1 MTSLLSLPLRR
12 FSPKR
17 YRPGNL
23 GTWSGH
29 LPFAS
34 DLVHELRPNLL
45 VELGTHYGESY
56 FGFCQAVEESGADCR
71 CFAVD
76 TWRGD
81 EHAGFYEEPVYAEVN
96 EYNQQQYARFSAL
109 VRSTFD
115 EASTQFAP
123 DSIDLLHIDGLH
135 TYEAVKHD
143 FETWFPK
150 VKPGGVVL
158 LHDVNVRHANFEV
171 WRLWEEL
178 AREYGHFCFPHWWG
192 LGVLLKPGSREPLP
206 AFLQLLC
213 EADELTSKH
222 IRDCY
227 NDAADLL
234 NFRERSPNSQ
244 GAAEADRPYLQVFP
258 GMADAGFVE
267 NESVVVNLEGGVW
280 QSHVVELLK
289 GAPGGSIRIDP
300 VNTPAWIE
308 ITGLTVRNTVG
319 TESFRLEGAGL
330 SALYGL
336 KQIMRLGSGETPSFF
351 SWGTDP
357 QFAFDLPESM
367 KTTAPLT
374 LELAMRVA
382 FNLEGVRDLL
392 LSKKTTEPSA
402 GWESDLNALK
412 IVNQNFQSQIS
423 FLQTESA
430 AASAQTAQA
439 RAELSEWRA
448 HSTGLRTTLTREE
461 SIRTRLEW
469 DLTFAK
475 THLADRGKNAS
486 ILEEKLA
493 SAATREEQLNRL
505 LLALRTEAEGLRQEI
520 AWKDAAILNLENLTA
535 VQEARIEGLTDSLSW
550 RLTAPLRTVAGSFLK
565 E

>member
-1 MTSLLSLPLRR
+1 MTPLLSLPLRR

-34 DLVHELRPNLL
+34 DLVHELQPSLL

-81 EHAGFYEEPVYAEVN
+81 AHAGFYEESVYAEVN
-96 EYNQQQYARFSAL
+96 EYNQQKYARFSTL
-109 VRSTFD
+109 VRRTFD
-115 EASTQFAP
+115 EASAQFAP

-135 TYEAVKHD
+135 TYEAVKQD

-158 LHDVNVRHANFEV
+158 LHDINVRHANFEV

-178 AREYGHFCFPHWWG
+178 TREYRHFSFLHWWG
-192 LGVLLKPGSREPLP
+192 LGVLLKPGGREPLP

-213 EADELTSKH
+213 EADSLTSEH

-234 NFRERSPNSQ
+234 NFRERSQNSQ

-258 GMADAGFVE
+258 AMADAGYVE
-267 NESVVVNLEGGVW
+267 KESVVVNLEAGVW
-280 QSHVVELLK
+280 QSHLVELSK

-308 ITGLTVRNTVG
+308 ISALTVRNRAG

-330 SALYGL
+330 SAFHGL

-351 SWGTDP
+351 SWGNDP
-357 QFAFDLPESM
+357 QFVFDLPDSM

-374 LELAMRVA
+374 LELDMRVT
-382 FNLEGVRDLL
+382 FNLEGVRDIL
-392 LSKKTTEPSA
+392 LSQKTPELYS
-402 GWESDLNALK
+402 GWESY
-412 IVNQNFQSQIS
+412 QNLQSQIS
-423 FLQTESA
+423 LLQTELA
-430 AASAQTAQA
+430 AASAQTAQV
-439 RAELSEWRA
+439 RAELSEWSA
-448 HSTGLRTTLTREE
+448 HSTGLRATLTREE

-475 THLADRGKNAS
+475 TQLRDRGKGAS
-486 ILEEKLA
+486 ILEDKLA
-493 SAATREEQLNRL
+493 SAATREEQLNRM
-505 LLALRTEAEGLRQEI
+505 LLARRTEADRLRQEI
-520 AWKDAAILNLENLTA
+520 AWKDAAILNLQNLAA
-535 VQEARIEGLTDSLSW
+535 VQEARVEGLTDSLSW